1 MAKTTVVK
9 EKKKP
14 VPKKSATEIPP
25 TWYKLYHL
33 LARSGDLIL
42 ESLILRKDIP
52 EDACKLI
59 KGVLALTD
67 ARDLVFA
74 EGKAITPESLE
85 FYTQTLRE
93 WAEPKLIPPVLEE
106 EEEWKLN

>member
-1 MAKTTVVK
+1 MSTTVLK

-14 VPKKSATEIPP
+14 VAKKSATEIPP

-42 ESLILRKDIP
+42 ESLTLRKDIP
-52 EDACKLI
+52 DDACKLI

-93 WAEPKLIPPVLEE
+93 WCEPKLIPPVLEE
-106 EEEWKLN
+106 EEWQKLN